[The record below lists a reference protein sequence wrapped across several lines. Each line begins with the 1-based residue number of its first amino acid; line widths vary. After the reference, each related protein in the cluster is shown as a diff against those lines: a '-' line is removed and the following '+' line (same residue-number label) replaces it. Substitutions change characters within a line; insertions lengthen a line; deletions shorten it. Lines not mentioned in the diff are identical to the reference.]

1 MSRVDN
7 LRLEDKL
14 RQDAEVIF
22 RAGLNAV
29 DSKNAVVK
37 FLSRKDCLLTVDN
50 SSYDLLDYENVYVI
64 GAGKASAAMAQAV
77 EEILGERIKAGVI
90 NVKYGHALPLDII
103 TLNEAGHPVPDE
115 AGLKGTQEIVQLLE
129 KSGENDLVLCL
140 ISGGGSALLPYPA
153 EGITLDE
160 KRQLTQILLD
170 IGATIHEMNVLRK
183 HVSRVKGGRLAR
195 FAYPATLVTLILSDV
210 VGDDLDSIA
219 SGPTVP
225 DRSTYADCLR
235 ILQKYSVQDKVP
247 GAVLDYI
254 KRGSKGIVAETP
266 KVNDPA
272 FVKTQSVIV
281 ASNSLALQAAKHK
294 ADELGYNSLILSSSI
309 EGEAK
314 DVALDHVAITKE
326 ILRTDQPVARPACVI
341 SGGETTVT
349 IRGKGK
355 GGRNQEFVLATAI
368 AIDGLEKVVVLSGGT
383 DGTDGPTDAAGAIA
397 DGTTI
402 SRAKNQGLNAQEYLR
417 NNDSYSFFDPMGDLF
432 KTGPT
437 FTNVM
442 DLRLVLVDR

>member
-1 MSRVDN
+1 
-7 LRLEDKL
+7 LRPEDKL
-14 RQDAEVIF
+14 RRDAEAIF
-22 RAGLNAV
+22 WAGIDAV
-29 DSKNAVVK
+29 DSKNSVAK
-37 FLSRKDCLLTVDN
+37 FLSKKDSLLTIDD
-50 SSYDLLDYENVYVI
+50 SSYDLMDYENVYVI

-90 NVKYGHALPLDII
+90 NVKYDHALPLDFI
-103 TLNEAGHPVPDE
+103 TLNEVGHPVPDA
-115 AGLKGTQEIVQLLE
+115 AGLKGTQQIVELLE
-129 KSGENDLVLCL
+129 KTGEKDMVLCL
-140 ISGGGSALLPYPA
+140 ISGGGSALLPFPA

-160 KRQLTQILLD
+160 KRELTQILLD
-170 IGATIHEMNVLRK
+170 IGANIHEMNILRK
-183 HVSRVKGGRLAR
+183 HVSRVKGGKLAR
-195 FAYPATLVTLILSDV
+195 LAYPATLVTLILSDV

-235 ILQKYSVQDKVP
+235 ILEKYSVQDNVP
-247 GAVLDYI
+247 RAVINYI
-254 KRGSKGIVAETP
+254 KRGSKGDMAETP

-272 FVKTQSVIV
+272 FVKTQNVIV

-294 ADELGYNSLILSSSI
+294 ADELGYNSLVLSSSI
-309 EGEAK
+309 EGETR
-314 DVALDHVAITKE
+314 DVALDHMGIAKK
-326 ILRTDQPVARPACVI
+326 ILRADQPLVRPACVI

-355 GGRNQEFVLATAI
+355 GGRNQEFVLAAAI
-368 AIDGLEKVVVLSGGT
+368 AIDGLENVAVLSGGT
-383 DGTDGPTDAAGAIA
+383 DGTDGPTDAAGAFA
-397 DGTTI
+397 DGSTI
-402 SRAKNQGLNAQEYLR
+402 NRAKHLGLDAKEYLR
-417 NNDSYSFFDPMGDLF
+417 NNDSYSFFDPVGDLF